1 MSGRTANLPIF
12 APMHIVRFII
22 AMVAACIAAHA
33 QTELGSEP
41 GSSQQWSLLSIQ
53 RTWTPQV
60 NDAPNWGFGFS
71 GFSSINDSKRLYAG
85 LTLLTSGVGER
96 DVLALTFG
104 PGYWL
109 VGDRSLGAFAWLQ
122 GGVAMSSRSGAT
134 GFNPFSDNTLEW
146 GFGLTSGIGGTIRL
160 ASWLQL
166 QVGVVANG
174 FTTDGGR
181 SPYGIQ
187 FGLSGGGP

>member
-1 MSGRTANLPIF
+1 
-12 APMHIVRFII
+12 MHIVRFII
-22 AMVAACIAAHA
+22 VMAAACTVARA

-109 VGDRSLGAFAWLQ
+109 VGDRTVGAFAWLQ
-122 GGVAMSSRSGAT
+122 GGVATSSRTGAT

-146 GFGLTSGIGGTIRL
+146 GFGVTSGIGGTIRL

>member
-1 MSGRTANLPIF
+1 
-12 APMHIVRFII
+12 
-22 AMVAACIAAHA
+22 
-33 QTELGSEP
+33 
-41 GSSQQWSLLSIQ
+41 
-53 RTWTPQV
+53 
-60 NDAPNWGFGFS
+60 
-71 GFSSINDSKRLYAG
+71 
-85 LTLLTSGVGER
+85 VGER

-109 VGDRSLGAFAWLQ
+109 VGDRTVGAFAWLQ

-146 GFGLTSGIGGTIRL
+146 GFGVTSGIGGTIRL